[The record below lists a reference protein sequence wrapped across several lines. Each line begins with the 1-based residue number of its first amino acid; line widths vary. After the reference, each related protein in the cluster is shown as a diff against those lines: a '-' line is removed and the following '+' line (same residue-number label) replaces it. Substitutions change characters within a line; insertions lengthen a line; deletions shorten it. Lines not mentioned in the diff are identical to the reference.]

1 MQYEMN
7 LPRSLFTP
15 LETEILHSE
24 QWSVTTKTYSSGVA
38 SLTIRN
44 SLGYVEVLPFMGQI
58 IWDAEFCG
66 HSLRMEN
73 MFSEPKPATL
83 IEDTYGCFAF
93 HSGLLAA
100 GCPGEGDNHPLH
112 GEFACAPMDSA
123 KLIISNNAIRV
134 VSCREYLKGFGDHYV
149 ANPSVTLHQNSSM
162 FDIELR
168 VQNMSKYASMPLQY
182 MCHMNYAFVPSG
194 KITQNLPADAF
205 KLRESVPAH
214 VKPTEKWLKLN
225 ADIKAGNR
233 DANSLEGAEEFDPE
247 IVYFADGV
255 DKLTEEAILEMT
267 CQDGTVFETRFST
280 ESFPVITRWILHN
293 EDQKVAAFALPGTSR
308 PEGREAARKAGMLIE
323 LAPGEAR
330 TFQVTTGI
338 KEN

>member
-1 MQYEMN
+1 MQYEIN
-7 LPRSLFTP
+7 LSRSLFTP
-15 LETEILHSE
+15 LATEILHSE
-24 QWSVTTKTYSSGVA
+24 QWSVVTKSYSSGVA

-58 IWDAEFCG
+58 IWDAEFSG

-123 KLIISNNAIRV
+123 KLVISNDAVRV
-134 VSCREYLKGFGDHYV
+134 VSRREYLKGFGDHYL
-149 ANPSVTLHQNSSM
+149 AEPAVTLHENSSM

-168 VQNMSKYASMPLQY
+168 VQNLSKYAAMPLQY
-182 MCHMNYAFVPSG
+182 MCHMNYAFEPGG

-214 VKPTEKWLKLN
+214 VHPTENWLKLN

-247 IVYFADGV
+247 IVYFADKV
-255 DKLTEEAILEMT
+255 DEMTEEAVLDLV

-280 ESFPVITRWILHN
+280 ESFPVVTRWILHN
-293 EDQKVAAFALPGTSR
+293 ADQKVAAFALPGTSR
-308 PEGREAARKAGMLIE
+308 PEGREAARKAGTLIE
-323 LAPGEAR
+323 LEPGQVR

>member
-1 MQYEMN
+1 MQHEIN
-7 LPRSLFTP
+7 LIKSLFTP

-24 QWSVTTKTYSSGVA
+24 QWSVTAKTYSSGVA
-38 SLTIRN
+38 SLTIHN

-58 IWDAEFCG
+58 IWDANFCG
-66 HSLRMEN
+66 HSLRMES

-123 KLIISNNAIRV
+123 KLIVSNDAIRV
-134 VSCREYLKGFGDHYV
+134 VSCCEYLKGFGNHYL
-149 ANPSVTLHQNSSM
+149 ANPAVTLRQDSSM

-168 VQNMSKYASMPLQY
+168 VQNLSKYASMPLQY
-182 MCHMNYAFVPSG
+182 MCHMNYAFVTNG
-194 KITQNLPADAF
+194 KITQNLPVEAF

-214 VKPTEKWLKLN
+214 VKPTENWLKIN
-225 ADIKAGNR
+225 ADIRAGNR

-247 IVYFADGV
+247 IVYFADAV
-255 DKLTEEAILEMT
+255 DEMTKEAIIELDS
-267 CQDGTVFETRFST
+267 QNGTVFETRFST
-280 ESFPVITRWILHN
+280 ESFPVVTRWILHN
-293 EDQKVAAFALPGTSR
+293 ADQKVAAFALPGTSR
-308 PEGREAARKAGMLIE
+308 PEGREAARQAGTLIE
-323 LAPGEAR
+323 LAPGEVR
-330 TFQVTTGI
+330 NFKVTTGI
-338 KEN
+338 KEK

>member
-1 MQYEMN
+1 
-7 LPRSLFTP
+7 
-15 LETEILHSE
+15 
-24 QWSVTTKTYSSGVA
+24 
-38 SLTIRN
+38 
-44 SLGYVEVLPFMGQI
+44 
-58 IWDAEFCG
+58 
-66 HSLRMEN
+66 
-73 MFSEPKPATL
+73 
-83 IEDTYGCFAF
+83 
-93 HSGLLAA
+93 
-100 GCPGEGDNHPLH
+100 
-112 GEFACAPMDSA
+112 CAPMDSA

-194 KITQNLPADAF
+194 KITQNLPGDAF

-225 ADIKAGNR
+225 AEIKAGNR

-308 PEGREAARKAGMLIE
+308 PEGREAARKAGTLIE